1 MNKVVIALGSNI
13 EPEKNVRLAK
23 DHISSELK
31 VLKSSEFIKTEP
43 VGKKNQPR
51 FLNGALLVESR
62 RNLENLKDLLRKI
75 EDKIGRKR
83 NNDKF
88 GPRVI
93 DLDVVVWNG
102 NIIDNDVFE
111 REFLQKSIAE
121 LLPEIKAIL

>member
-111 REFLQKSIAE
+111 RDFLQKSIAE